1 MLLLN
6 NFRFRWLTASP
17 SKNVHLHTRLNA
29 LRKEEIMKILKA
41 SLLLFLL
48 LQIMI
53 VAQDPDAEGCKDH
66 PLLNRM
72 KGFHISSCETRDFDV
87 FDFPVENSTDGER
100 KVESVEGKKYYLYY
114 NYRVDD
120 KIITSRQI
128 LKNFETALNGIKA
141 TVYKVIEPGNSYS
154 FVCGILK
161 KGKLETWVHVTASD
175 NEYEVNIVEKEV
187 MKQEIQATDIYR
199 ELNETGFIA
208 LDIHFDI
215 GKSTIKAESQPIID
229 ALFDMLKSNP
239 DLKVSIE
246 GHTDNTGN
254 ADANKKLSIARAQ
267 AVMDA
272 LIKKGIAKT
281 RLTSTGFGQEVPV
294 ADNRTEDGKAK
305 NRRVEIVKK

>member
-1 MLLLN
+1 M
-6 NFRFRWLTASP
+6 
-17 SKNVHLHTRLNA
+17 
-29 LRKEEIMKILKA
+29 I
-41 SLLLFLL
+41 LLF
-48 LQIMI
+48 QIL
-53 VAQDPDAEGCKDH
+53 VFAQNEDAEGCKDH

-72 KGFHISSCETRDFDV
+72 SGFYITSCETRDFDV
-87 FDFPVENSTDGER
+87 FDFPIENSTESER

-114 NYRVDD
+114 NNSKED

-141 TVYKVIEPGNSYS
+141 TVFKLIEPNNSYS
-154 FVCGILK
+154 FVCGVLK
-161 KGKLETWVHVTASD
+161 KGKMETWVHVTASD

-199 ELNETGFIA
+199 ELNESGFIA
-208 LDIHFDI
+208 LDIHFDT

-305 NRRVEIVKK
+305 NRRVEIIKK

>member
-1 MLLLN
+1 
-6 NFRFRWLTASP
+6 
-17 SKNVHLHTRLNA
+17 
-29 LRKEEIMKILKA
+29 MKIIKA
-41 SLLLFLL
+41 SLLLFFL
-48 LQIMI
+48 LQ
-53 VAQDPDAEGCKDH
+53 VAILPQNEDAEGCKDH
-66 PLLNRM
+66 PLLTRM
-72 KGFHISSCETRDFDV
+72 SGFHIGSCETRDFDV
-87 FDFPVENSTDGER
+87 FDFPIENSTDGER
-100 KVESVEGKKYYLYY
+100 KIESVEGKKYYLYY
-114 NYRVDD
+114 NYSKDD

-154 FVCGILK
+154 FVCGVLK
-161 KGKLETWVHVTASD
+161 KGKMETWVHVTASD
-175 NEYEVNIVEKEV
+175 NEYEVYIVEKEV

-208 LDIHFDI
+208 LDIHFDT

-229 ALFDMLKSNP
+229 ELYQMLNSDQN
-239 DLKVSIE
+239 LKVSIE

-272 LIKKGIAKT
+272 LVKKGIAKT
-281 RLTSTGFGQEVPV
+281 RLTSTGFGQEVPI